1 MAPVLVE
8 AIVATGNGA
17 GRRPAREKEEAM
29 PRRTFDK
36 LMSLGGVVLT
46 VALLVAGGLAFW
58 GYSFA
63 NGRVHDQLAAQR
75 IYFPPKGNEALAD
88 PQIGKYLNQYAGQQ
102 LANGAQAEAYADHF
116 IAVHLKEVAGGKTYA
131 EVSTLARANPDD
143 QTLQG
148 QVQTLFRGETLRG
161 LLLNAYAFWKFGQ
174 LAFIGSIVFFVMAGI
189 MLVLTTLGVWHLRR
203 ARPTEQIF
211 APVIEDRRE
220 LVSA

>member
-1 MAPVLVE
+1 
-8 AIVATGNGA
+8 
-17 GRRPAREKEEAM
+17 M

-63 NGRVHDQLAAQR
+63 NGRVHDQLAAQK
-75 IYFPPKGNEALAD
+75 IYFPPKGNAAIASPE
-88 PQIGKYLNQYAGQQ
+88 IGKYLNQYAGQQ
-102 LANGAQAEAYADHF
+102 LVSGAQAEAYADHF

-131 EVSTLARANPDD
+131 EVSNLARANPND
-143 QTLQG
+143 QALQG

-174 LAFIGSIVFFVMAGI
+174 IALIGAIAAFAAGGA
-189 MLVLTTLGVWHLRR
+189 MFVLTLLGFWHLRR
-203 ARPTEQIF
+203 TSETEQIF
-211 APVIEDRRE
+211 APVEVPRE
-220 LVSA
+220 RATA

>member
-1 MAPVLVE
+1 
-8 AIVATGNGA
+8 
-17 GRRPAREKEEAM
+17 M

-75 IYFPPKGNEALAD
+75 IYFPPKGSEALAD
-88 PQIGKYLNQYAGQQ
+88 PQIGKYLNQYAGQR
-102 LANGAQAEAYADHF
+102 LMNGAQAEAYADHF

-131 EVSTLARANPDD
+131 EVSTLSRANPTD

-174 LAFIGSIVFFVMAGI
+174 LALIGASAAFALAGI
-189 MLVLTTLGVWHLRR
+189 MFVLTILGFWHLRR
-203 ARPTEQIF
+203 VSPTEEIF
-211 APVIEDRRE
+211 ASAAEVPVER
-220 LVSA
+220 VSA